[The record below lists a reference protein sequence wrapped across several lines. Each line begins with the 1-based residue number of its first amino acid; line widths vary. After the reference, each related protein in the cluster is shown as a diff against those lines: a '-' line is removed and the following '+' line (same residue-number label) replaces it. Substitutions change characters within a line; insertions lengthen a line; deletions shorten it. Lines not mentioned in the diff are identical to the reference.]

1 MATITPLVPTIAG
14 AAAAFAATVPAG
26 DEVSYNGGDLV
37 IEFDNGHA
45 SPITITIA
53 PTITTGVIQG
63 AGPAT
68 VATRALVLAAGAHGA
83 FRFKSSDIKAY
94 LNASKR
100 VPLVYTG
107 GDVALLIR
115 ALSLK

>member
-14 AAAAFAATVPAG
+14 AVSAFVATAVAG
-26 DEVSYNGGDLV
+26 DEVAYSGGNLL

-45 SPITITIA
+45 SPITVNIA
-53 PTITTGVIQG
+53 PTITTGIIPG

-68 VATRALVLAAGAHGA
+68 VATRSLVLAAAAKGA
-83 FRFKSSDIKAY
+83 FILKSTDIKAY

-100 VPLVYTG
+100 VPITYTG
-107 GDVALLIR
+107 GNVAMLIR
-115 ALSLK
+115 AFTVK